1 VTVSDSGR
9 GASADAVQH
18 ARDGIGLSNTRSRL
32 EHLYPGRHALTV
44 TAPPAGGFAVT
55 IAVPA
60 TAVAPDEELADV
72 LDISA

>member
-1 VTVSDSGR
+1 M
-9 GASADAVQH
+9 
-18 ARDGIGLSNTRSRL
+18 GLSNTRARL

-44 TAPPAGGFAVT
+44 AAPASGGFAVT

-60 TAVAPDEELADV
+60 AAVAPDEEVAEV